1 VPTGYYNTISET
13 LYICTVI
20 FPHIT
25 VIYKERASE
34 MLHKV
39 QYIKPEAAGALFFE
53 NNEVW

>member
-53 NNEVW
+53 NNEV